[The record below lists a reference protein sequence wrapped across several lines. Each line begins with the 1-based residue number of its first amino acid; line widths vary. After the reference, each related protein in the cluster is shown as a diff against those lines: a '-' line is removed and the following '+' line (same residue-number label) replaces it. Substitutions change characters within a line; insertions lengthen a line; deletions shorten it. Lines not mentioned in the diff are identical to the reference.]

1 MKSTS
6 AVSCLLAFVCTL
18 ATLGCRHT
26 ANQPAQSNEVSPG
39 QAEAAV
45 TQVQPGSADA
55 QTQPNAQ
62 TQSGGTSGR
71 ITASNGSAPSA
82 SPSPRLQAA
91 APGSPPQAPVAA
103 STTQD
108 AQADQS
114 AQPSPNVQARAGLDD
129 SVQNDRPELT
139 IPEGTPVEVRLT
151 DSLGSGRSVEGQS
164 FAATLDAP
172 IAVGD
177 AVVVPRGA
185 NVRGRVLYVKRSGR
199 LRGPA
204 ELTIT
209 LTSLD
214 LRGREIA
221 IVTAHKN
228 WHGRSHKKRNLAW
241 IGGGAGAG
249 SLLGVAAGGGIG
261 AAIGAGVGAGGGT
274 VTALVTGRKNI
285 VLPSETRVYF
295 VLRRPVTI
303 QRKS

>member
-1 MKSTS
+1 MKSTR
-6 AVSCLLAFVCTL
+6 AVSCLFAFACTL

-26 ANQPAQSNEVSPG
+26 ANRAAQSKEVSASQAQAAVAQAQPA
-39 QAEAAV
+39 
-45 TQVQPGSADA
+45 SADA

-62 TQSGGTSGR
+62 TQSAGTSGQM
-71 ITASNGSAPSA
+71 TAGNGSAPSA
-82 SPSPRLQAA
+82 SASPPLQTA
-91 APGSPPQAPVAA
+91 APGSPPQAAAPA
-103 STTQD
+103 STRQD
-108 AQADQS
+108 AQTAHSDQL
-114 AQPSPNVQARAGLDD
+114 SPNVQSRTGVDD

-151 DSLGSGRSVEGQS
+151 DPLGSARNVEGQS
-164 FAATLDAP
+164 FAATLDVP
-172 IAVGD
+172 IVVGD

-185 NVRGRVLYVKRSGR
+185 NVRGRVLYAKRSGR

-204 ELTIT
+204 ELSIT

-214 LRGREIA
+214 LGGREYG
-221 IVTAHKN
+221 IVTAHKS
-228 WHGRSHKKRNLAW
+228 WRGRSHKKRNFAW

-249 SLLGVAAGGGIG
+249 SLVGVAAGGGIG
-261 AAIGAGVGAGGGT
+261 AAVGAGIGAGGGT

-303 QRKS
+303 

>member
-1 MKSTS
+1 
-6 AVSCLLAFVCTL
+6 
-18 ATLGCRHT
+18 
-26 ANQPAQSNEVSPG
+26 
-39 QAEAAV
+39 
-45 TQVQPGSADA
+45 
-55 QTQPNAQ
+55 
-62 TQSGGTSGR
+62 
-71 ITASNGSAPSA
+71 
-82 SPSPRLQAA
+82 
-91 APGSPPQAPVAA
+91 
-103 STTQD
+103 
-108 AQADQS
+108 
-114 AQPSPNVQARAGLDD
+114 
-129 SVQNDRPELT
+129 VQNDRPELT

-151 DSLGSGRSVEGQS
+151 DSLGSARSVEGQS

-172 IAVGD
+172 IVVGD

-185 NVRGRVLYVKRSGR
+185 NVRGRVLYARRSGR

-214 LRGREIA
+214 LRGREYA
-221 IVTAHKN
+221 IVTAHKG
-228 WHGRSHKKRNLAW
+228 WRGRSYKKRNFAW

-249 SLLGVAAGGGIG
+249 SLVGVAAGGGIG

-295 VLRRPVTI
+295 VLRRPITI